1 MSPGFLAILAVAGSF
16 CSLAAVFSQR
26 NQPTLNLCG
35 WHLCPGAAAKHQGAF
50 VPFRTEAVAALL
62 LAVLTVASV
71 LTTASSPRP
80 SRPSAPDAGTIT
92 VRGYASA
99 LAPRLAAVADQAAEL
114 AALGERRSR
123 NLFELRSAQSRMEET
138 LAAVDTI
145 AGAGPLPA
153 SAVSAVASYRT
164 GAALVRDAMAEAQA
178 GFLRF
183 DWDRVA
189 KAYAEMDAGAA
200 QLRRAR
206 DQLSDDV
213 VASPAPTDE
222 AAASLTPVRWPLRT
236 ERPASNML

>member
-1 MSPGFLAILAVAGSF
+1 M
-16 CSLAAVFSQR
+16 
-26 NQPTLNLCG
+26 
-35 WHLCPGAAAKHQGAF
+35 
-50 VPFRTEAVAALL
+50 PFRPRAVAALL
-62 LAVLTVASV
+62 LVALTVASV

-80 SRPSAPDAGTIT
+80 SRPSAQGAGAVA

-99 LAPRLAAVADQAAEL
+99 LAPRLSAAADQAAAL

-123 NLFELRSAQSRMEET
+123 NLLEIRSAQSRMEET

-145 AGAGPLPA
+145 AAAGPPPA
-153 SAVSAVASYRT
+153 SAVSAVASYRS
-164 GAALVRDAMAEAQA
+164 GAALVRDAMDEAQA
-178 GFLRF
+178 GFLQF

-189 KAYAEMDAGAA
+189 TAYEDLDAGAA

-222 AAASLTPVRWPLRT
+222 AAASLTSVRWPLTT